1 MIWIFAGFQ
10 LLFDFGV
17 FLVLLVLFARL
28 RESRRNESHETP
40 PAWRDELLSTL
51 DQMLS
56 TLADRLPPAPPA
68 RRSSSPMKETV
79 ARDLNRLSLLPGEA
93 SLACRLED
101 KRRHSAASR

>member
-1 MIWIFAGFQ
+1 MIWLLVGFQ

-17 FLVLLVLFARL
+17 FLVLLALFARL
-28 RESRRNESHETP
+28 RESRRNENHETP

-56 TLADRLPPAPPA
+56 TLTDRLPPA
-68 RRSSSPMKETV
+68 RRAPTPMKETG
-79 ARDLNRLSLLPGEA
+79 ARGLKGPSLLPGEA

>member
-1 MIWIFAGFQ
+1 MIWVLAGFQ

-17 FLVLLVLFARL
+17 FLVLLALFARL
-28 RESRRNESHETP
+28 RESRRNDSHETP

-56 TLADRLPPAPPA
+56 TLTDRLPPAPPA
-68 RRSSSPMKETV
+68 RRASTPMEETG
-79 ARDLNRLSLLPGEA
+79 ARGLNRPSLLPGEA